1 MVEGQVRD
9 GQWAVL
15 DCVSVSVSTNSFH
28 PRLLAL
34 IIWFPFIISTGLHH
48 AGPSTQQ
55 LLLLISC
62 HFCKE
67 PLLLQSHFRE
77 TFWLNYKWINTE
89 DCTGMQFA
97 ISERRITW
105 AVNGGNGNE
114 WKPLNCTLFSVISI
128 IVIIDVRSRAPILGT
143 GSVTFWESRENKL
156 KNSQKG
162 KVRPWW
168 GW

>member
-9 GQWAVL
+9 GQWLCWIVL
-15 DCVSVSVSTNSFH
+15 CVSVSTNSFH

-48 AGPSTQQ
+48 AGPG

-67 PLLLQSHFRE
+67 PLLLQLHFRE

-97 ISERRITW
+97 ILERRITW
-105 AVNGGNGNE
+105 AVNGQWK
-114 WKPLNCTLFSVISI
+114 WKPLNCMLFSVISI
-128 IVIIDVRSRAPILGT
+128 MEVRSRGISRILGT
-143 GSVTFWESRENKL
+143 GTVTFWKSRENKL
-156 KNSQKG
+156 TK
-162 KVRPWW
+162 
-168 GW
+168 

>member
-1 MVEGQVRD
+1 MQLKIRIVDAKFLQFTYEGHIL
-9 GQWAVL
+9 VL
-15 DCVSVSVSTNSFH
+15 VPTGGDLLVSVSTNSFH

-48 AGPSTQQ
+48 AGPG

-67 PLLLQSHFRE
+67 PLLLQLHFRE

-97 ISERRITW
+97 ILERKFFFVTKKRNVTV
-105 AVNGGNGNE
+105 VNQI
-114 WKPLNCTLFSVISI
+114 LSCVI
-128 IVIIDVRSRAPILGT
+128 
-143 GSVTFWESRENKL
+143 E
-156 KNSQKG
+156 
-162 KVRPWW
+162 
-168 GW
+168 